1 MKNSSNNKKSV
12 PKTLKAQ
19 IEELKVRKSA
29 LEHGMKIA
37 TVGFC
42 YLDTNLRYIQINA
55 WLAEINGLTVNEH
68 IGRSIRELF
77 PSLADGIEPQF
88 RKVIET
94 GNPIIKGRVCAET
107 PSQPGVKRL
116 FEHNY
121 FADKSSDGVV
131 HGISCFVEDIT
142 EREQAWDQLHTSEN
156 ELRTFIDSV
165 NAVPW
170 RFDLKKNRFT
180 FIGKQ
185 VEKLLGYP
193 VSYWVDM
200 DFWSSCIHAEDRDTA
215 VKLCKD
221 LTAKGLDHDLE
232 YRCLTVDGN
241 IVWLR
246 DIVTLR
252 KDETGVPIEL
262 IGYMVDITE
271 QKQLE
276 NEVSQQHSRLEAL
289 VADRTS
295 ELRTRN
301 LESQLEHQLLQY
313 IVSAEDAEQALR
325 MCLIELS
332 EFLEYEH
339 AEIWIPSEDSKY
351 LKPFSHWTLP
361 SKSSNPF
368 SNRNDFPFYEKGQG
382 LPGRVWKT
390 RKMEWCSES
399 KWLAELEDPCSKALH
414 QAGIISALAVPVQ
427 TKDYILAVFCF
438 YKTNSRKLS
447 KSSMNLILATTTNAA
462 VAIDRLHI
470 STVLEHVLESAPGA
484 MMLVTMDGTITYQNG
499 VSSRLF
505 GYSDSELLGKSI
517 ETLVP
522 KEFHKSHS
530 KLRANLNHKSLPRGM
545 GSGLEIFGLKKNGTK
560 IPIDVSLNMHKTLG
574 RSQIIVGV
582 IDLSEHQK
590 NIDELSASRER
601 LRDLTNHITSIAER
615 ERKSIA
621 RDLHDDLG
629 QVLTSLKIDISI
641 IERQVRAPEN
651 ANNSESI
658 SEDLSA
664 MSETLSQAS
673 ERLHR
678 FVSKLRPEI
687 LDNLGLITAL
697 EWQTE
702 EFFKLHMIECEFICE
717 LDHLTV
723 NDEIAIAIYRIVQEC
738 LTNISRHAKARNAKV
753 KVDIIDNTLIVEV
766 SDNGIGISNESLTS
780 TNRFGLLGIRERA
793 SALNGSIQVESTL
806 GDGTTVRATIPIKP
820 LGTNSD

>member
-1 MKNSSNNKKSV
+1 LKKSSNSKKSV

-42 YLDTNLRYIQINA
+42 YLDTNLRYIQIND
-55 WLAEINGLTVNEH
+55 WLAEINGLTVDEH

-77 PSLADGIEPQF
+77 PDLANGIEPQF
-88 RKVIET
+88 KKVIET
-94 GNPIIKGRVCAET
+94 GIPVIKGRVYAET

-121 FADKSSDGVV
+121 FADKSADGTVN
-131 HGISCFVEDIT
+131 GISCFVEDIT

-193 VSYWVDM
+193 VSYWVDI
-200 DFWSSCIHAEDRDTA
+200 DSWSSCILAEDRDAA
-215 VKLCKD
+215 VTFCMNS
-221 LTAKGLDHDLE
+221 TAKGLDHDFE
-232 YRCLTVDGN
+232 YRCLTADGN

-252 KDETGVPIEL
+252 KDETGVAFEL

-289 VADRTS
+289 VAERTA
-295 ELRTRN
+295 ELQTRN
-301 LESQLEHQLLQY
+301 LASQLEHQLLNN
-313 IVSAEDAEQALR
+313 IVSAEDAEQALK
-325 MCLIELS
+325 MCLIELA
-332 EFLEYEH
+332 EFLEFEH
-339 AEIWIPSEDSKY
+339 AEIWLPNEKSNCLNS
-351 LKPFSHWTLP
+351 FAHWTL
-361 SKSSNPF
+361 STKASNPF
-368 SNRNDFPFYEKGQG
+368 TNRNEDLSFDMGQG
-382 LPGRVWKT
+382 LPGRVWKE

-399 KWLAELEDPCSKALH
+399 KWRAESEHPNYEALH
-414 QAGIISALAVPVQ
+414 RVGVISALAVPVQ
-427 TKDYILAVFCF
+427 TIDYLLAVFCF
-438 YKTNSRKLS
+438 YKTNSRKPDKFS
-447 KSSMNLILATTTNAA
+447 TELISATTLNAA
-462 VAIDRLHI
+462 IAIDRLHI

-484 MMLVTMDGTITYQNG
+484 MMLVAMDGTITYQNG

-517 ETLVP
+517 EILVP
-522 KEFHKSHS
+522 NEFHKSHS
-530 KLRANLNHKSLPRGM
+530 KFRANLNHKSLPRGM

-582 IDLSEHQK
+582 VDLSEHQK
-590 NIDELSASRER
+590 NINELSASRER
-601 LRDLTNHITSIAER
+601 LRDLTNHMTRIAER

-641 IERQVRAPEN
+641 IERQVRGSEN

-664 MSETLSQAS
+664 MSETLGQAS

-702 EFFKLHMIECEFICE
+702 EFFKLHQIECEFICE
-717 LDHLTV
+717 LDRLTV
-723 NDEIAIAIYRIVQEC
+723 HDDIAIAIYRIVQEC
-738 LTNISRHAKARNAKV
+738 LTNISRHSKARNAKV
-753 KVDIIDNTLIVEV
+753 KVEIVDNTLIVEV
-766 SDNGIGISNESLTS
+766 SDNGIGISNKVLAS
-780 TNRFGLLGIRERA
+780 TNRFGLLGVRERA